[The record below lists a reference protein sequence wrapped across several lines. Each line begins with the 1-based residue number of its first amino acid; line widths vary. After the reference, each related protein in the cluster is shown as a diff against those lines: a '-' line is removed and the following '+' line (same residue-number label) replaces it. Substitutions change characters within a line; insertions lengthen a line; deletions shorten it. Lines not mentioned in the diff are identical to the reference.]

1 MKVNPILA
9 VVACVLGFVGVF
21 IAFSSS
27 LFDSNM
33 LISASVTI
41 LSSILGLAGIFLFN
55 KDYRI
60 AMIQYVICAF
70 GALLGLGIP
79 ALITFILFIIAAA
92 VTFFEKEKSTNYTE
106 KNVLDAHFFG
116 DESEIRERYNNFP
129 KNATNS
135 TIYWIIP
142 LMSIIL
148 ILLVGVIGGLIYE
161 NDMESKLDSVE
172 ITDLSS
178 DIKRSYSNYTGGVHG
193 VVTSKRDFD
202 NVQVKAKWYSANG
215 TLIDENSDNN
225 ITSLKQDQKYQ
236 VNFPYNKPTTNKP
249 AKVEIEVY
257 EPKDKMLLYTKNVTF
272 NST

>member
-9 VVACVLGFVGVF
+9 VVACILGFVGVF

-60 AMIQYVICAF
+60 AMLQYVICAF

-129 KNATNS
+129 KNTTNS

-142 LMSIIL
+142 LISVIL
-148 ILLVGVIGGLIYE
+148 LLLVGVVGGLIYD
-161 NDMESKLDSVE
+161 NDMESKLDAIE
-172 ITDLSS
+172 ITNLSS
-178 DIKRSYSNYTGGVHG
+178 DIKKSYRNYTGGVHG
-193 VVTSKRDFD
+193 EISSQRDFD
-202 NVQVKAKWYSANG
+202 NIQVKGKWYSANG
-215 TLIDENSDNN
+215 TLIDENNDSN
-225 ITSLKQDQKYQ
+225 ITSIKQNQKIQ
-236 VNFPYNKPTTNKP
+236 FNLPYNKPATDKP
-249 AKVEIEVY
+249 AKIEMEVY
-257 EPKDKMLLYTKNVTF
+257 EPNDNMVLYSKNVTF
-272 NST
+272 N